1 MPVKN
6 FKVGKQYLET
16 ISLAQS
22 SKIELKYF
30 VIKNKLQTTPRRR
43 AITEVIKFDTDA
55 NLPKQ
60 QLKHITNTI
69 NLKRTVNTKVMDTI
83 TLAQSPDHSEEPQN
97 SPTKNVSTNNIR
109 NVQIKA
115 PSEKGN
121 DSDNVDDDVY
131 KDDYDLNQNDRSY
144 LGGYNDD
151 WSYSI
156 SPKNKDANVFNNSP
170 IKKLKPN
177 FKQIPRFNLVSDDF
191 ALKLVTNGVELINAK
206 NLVKSNMNMPL
217 SSSNSTKVAPIIT
230 MNTLETKC
238 PKTYLDFEKEEF
250 NKLEITLPQDSFCS
264 GFFIAGLRYNDAVI
278 IEDPNN
284 ELSARCK
291 HKECSSMPSYKPTV
305 LFSHKKVDNTKL
317 ELNDDVIKILFNVD
331 CNILFSIWC

>member
-1 MPVKN
+1 VPVKN

-30 VIKNKLQTTPRRR
+30 VIKDKLQITPRRR
-43 AITEVIKFDTDA
+43 AITEHFKFNNDA
-55 NLPKQ
+55 NLSKQ
-60 QLKHITNTI
+60 QL
-69 NLKRTVNTKVMDTI
+69 
-83 TLAQSPDHSEEPQN
+83 EPEN
-97 SPTKNVSTNNIR
+97 APTKKVSKNNIR
-109 NVQIKA
+109 NVQIKE

-131 KDDYDLNQNDRSY
+131 KDDYDLNQNDLSS
-144 LGGYNDD
+144 LGSYNDR
-151 WSYSI
+151 SI
-156 SPKNKDANVFNNSP
+156 SPKNKDANMFNNSP
-170 IKKLKPN
+170 IKKLKTN
-177 FKQIPRFNLVSDDF
+177 FKQIPRFNMVSDDF
-191 ALKLVTNGVELINAK
+191 ALKFVTNGVELINAK

-217 SSSNSTKVAPIIT
+217 FGSKTTKEIRTIR

-284 ELSARCK
+284 ELSASCK

-317 ELNDDVIKILFNVD
+317 ELNDEVNNILFNVD